1 MKSTIYK
8 ICGAVPAGNYIQ
20 FPRTASQSLS
30 LNGQFLYLLF
40 KPIPGKFFFVHLD
53 VVTEENL
60 VIRISFSNLFKQF
73 KMTTTW
79 LQFPYI
85 SNAPTGSIEEATC
98 AGLPVKGTSF
108 LSLCLQNFRGYHQNI
123 FVSFTILSITF
134 LRKCIFHIFL
144 LKVIGLSRRKI
155 LTCVHLEFTC
165 L

>member
-108 LSLCLQNFRGYHQNI
+108 LSLYVCRTLKRLSSKYFCVIYHFIYYLFAQMY
-123 FVSFTILSITF
+123 LSYFFAYSYWPI
-134 LRKCIFHIFL
+134 
-144 LKVIGLSRRKI
+144 
-155 LTCVHLEFTC
+155 
-165 L
+165 